1 VKNLKLEEKTE
12 RKMMSFSSWLNTENF
27 VLFCSCHDLRNLTF
41 MISSKNC
48 WKTNLYDWVKWVL
61 CRERVVEMVVNGKNE
76 EFLCGCWNRGRRIK
90 KKKAY

>member
-48 WKTNLYDWVKWVL
+48 WKTNLYDWV
-61 CRERVVEMVVNGKNE
+61 
-76 EFLCGCWNRGRRIK
+76 
-90 KKKAY
+90 